1 MRLKEIFLN
10 KEVVGEMGKN
20 VGLGIFVSGIYGL
33 SDTTFETFNLVDIGI
48 GFLVMLMG
56 IVLERS

>member
-1 MRLKEIFLN
+1 MNFKELLLN
-10 KEVVGEMGKN
+10 KEVVGEVGKN

-33 SDTTFETFNLVDIGI
+33 SDTTFETFNLADIGV
-48 GFLVMLMG
+48 GFLVMLVG